1 MKRRICS
8 ILLSGIM
15 VFSLC
20 SQPVHAEENRQSG
33 GTTIEYCEHHTE
45 HTAEC
50 GYVAPTEGHECGHVH
65 DASCNYQEAGAC
77 AHEHT
82 EACGEKGESCTH
94 EHDEECGYTE
104 GHVCTHEHDE
114 ECGNLEASVGSPC
127 GFVCNICGNQE
138 EQAGTNLSEEVLAVQ
153 ELIDALPDPVGIT
166 ADTFEEVSEML
177 EDIDAAKAELAEEE
191 MEALDFTRY
200 DAAISKMMELLGQS
214 GAEEAAE
221 MTIAG
226 FDFQCTGKPAG
237 TVRSINLNAALL
249 RPDSTWT
256 KATDQRQGDNL
267 LYFGKYGGDPVAYR
281 VLSSPNTQSTIS
293 DCLLLD
299 CDKTLAGMP
308 FYSAGNQNQWNDQC
322 IVRNWLNGTE
332 FYNNASVFTSLEKNA
347 IAETQLHEQSVYP
360 LLHDLVSDPTRKYVD
375 YSATDKVFCLSA
387 AEAGALYSG
396 IDGNINESTER
407 IKTGIIAYS
416 CVRSTPRSGGDESG
430 VVSRGGGINYFVN
443 GYGSVAGVSPALNVD
458 LSKVLFASESG
469 FSKTYAMGS
478 LSHVNTSTAKEWKL
492 TLLDN
497 NKTVRVTRGQSV
509 SRSDDTGN
517 TTTTLTVPYTYTD
530 SNTGNPVSQI
540 SFMITDKPYTD
551 RSAQVL
557 YYEELGQTTIADGG
571 ASGTGT
577 LTLST
582 ELVDRCER
590 DYFAYI
596 IAESVNGDK
605 ETDYASK
612 PQQVIKYT
620 VNVTNGTLSDG
631 RTTGDYLQG
640 KTVTITAG
648 AAPGGQRFKEW
659 TVENGTISLAN
670 STSAT
675 TSFSMPAEEVS
686 VKANYEAIPVTAKEE
701 ETEVVA
707 YIPSLKTTNING
719 IQLEGWEA
727 INKAIPTLTK
737 DKLLRV
743 NGANQ
748 TLLHI
753 DLSGSGK
760 TIPAFVIR
768 TADKAVGIAG
778 LHIFIGNG
786 DAVTFLS
793 GNNLAGYK
801 ETNFEH
807 KDTITE
813 HTRTIEFLHKQPL
826 GVTLLFHTTVPVKSA
841 KVTVYKVVPNQSR
854 VLVARTV
861 SNEKGQVCF
870 PISET
875 ATYILEY

>member
-1 MKRRICS
+1 MKRKIFS

-20 SQPVHAEENRQSG
+20 SQSVHGEENRQSG

-82 EACGEKGESCTH
+82 DACGGHGESCTH
-94 EHDEECGYTE
+94 EHDDECGYAE
-104 GHVCTHEHDE
+104 GHVCVHVHDE
-114 ECGNLEASVGSPC
+114 ECGYVEASVGSPC
-127 GFVCNICGNQE
+127 GFVCDICGNHE
-138 EQAGTNLSEEVLAVQ
+138 EQAGTNLSEVVLAVQ
-153 ELIDALPDPVGIT
+153 ALIDVLPDPVGIT

-200 DAAISKMMELLGQS
+200 NAAISKMMELLGQS

-237 TVRSINLNAALL
+237 TVRTINLNAALL

-267 LYFGKYGGDPVAYR
+267 LYFGNYNGVPVAYR
-281 VLSSPNTQSTIS
+281 VLSSPNTQSTTS

-299 CDKTLAGMP
+299 CDKVLKYMVFSSTN
-308 FYSAGNQNQWNDQC
+308 SNQWTDSSC
-322 IVRNWLNGTE
+322 TVRNWLNGND
-332 FYNNASVFTSLEKNA
+332 FYQNTSAFTTLEKHA
-347 IAETQLHEQSVYP
+347 IAETQLHEQS
-360 LLHDLVSDPTRKYVD
+360 KYSIQRVPGIIFVD
-375 YSATDKVFCLSA
+375 CSATDRVFCLSV
-387 AEAGALYSG
+387 AEADELYTDTG
-396 IDGNINESTER
+396 LADIEAR
-407 IKTGIIAYS
+407 IKTELS
-416 CVRSTPRSGGDESG
+416 KDWWLRSPLGF
-430 VVSRGGGINYFVN
+430 N
-443 GYGSVAGVSPALNVD
+443 GSVRYSVVTYGGTISYLENTSSEQGVSPALNVD

-469 FSKTYAMGS
+469 SFKTYATGS

-530 SNTGNPVSQI
+530 SDTGNPVSQI

-557 YYEELGQTTIADGG
+557 YYGALGQTTIADGG

-793 GNNLAGYK
+793 GNNLSGYK

-813 HTRTIEFLHKQPL
+813 HTRTIEFLHRQPL